1 MKSVT
6 GSTSGPPRTPLPS
19 YSSLTRQPSIY
30 TLTLEELQ
38 NAVNEP
44 GKNFGSMNM
53 EEFIKNIWT
62 VEESQAMA
70 AAMSGVIEGNGSSST
85 GSASLPPAGLQRGL
99 SMPRNLTGKTVDEVW
114 KEIHRS
120 GDRSTAGNIGQRQ
133 VTMAEVTLEDFLAKA
148 GVMRE
153 EAEVEP
159 SANSST
165 SVVTLNP
172 GLVSNTSVDAIQAS
186 QTAPHQVDWL
196 NYQLKGGIPHQQLL
210 HHQHLLQQH
219 QQQQQHQ
226 AEAAA
231 AAFTGRLAAPAT
243 VVLPPVTAANV
254 LDVSFDS
261 GAGVGP
267 ANVLDVSYDS
277 ATGAGL
283 SLSSALVVS
292 DRKRPFDVCEEKSI
306 EQRQKRMIKN
316 RESAARSRA
325 RKQAYNVELESEVEQ
340 LMDENAKLL
349 QQQVERTKRRRKQL
363 MDTLIPV
370 TSQHQRPRRFLRRTQ
385 TTPW

>member
-19 YSSLTRQPSIY
+19 FASLTRQPSIY

-53 EEFIKNIWT
+53 EEFIKNVWT

-70 AAMSGVIEGNGSSST
+70 AAMSGAVEGNGSSST
-85 GSASLPPAGLQRGL
+85 GSASLPSTGLQRGL
-99 SMPRNLTGKTVDEVW
+99 SVPRNLTGKTVDEVW

-120 GDRSTAGNIGQRQ
+120 SDRSGPGNLPQRQ
-133 VTMAEVTLEDFLAKA
+133 VTMADITLEDFLAKA
-148 GVMRE
+148 GFMRE
-153 EAEVEP
+153 EGEMEP
-159 SANSST
+159 SANSTS
-165 SVVTLNP
+165 SVVTLNN
-172 GLVSNTSVDAIQAS
+172 GMVSNAPAESMQTSQV
-186 QTAPHQVDWL
+186 TPHQLDWL
-196 NYQLKGGIPHQQLL
+196 NFQLKGNMPHQQLL

-219 QQQQQHQ
+219 QQQQQQQ

-231 AAFTGRLAAPAT
+231 AAFAGRLGAPAAA
-243 VVLPPVTAANV
+243 LMPPVTPPNVVDVSYDSAGNIGSANV

-261 GAGVGP
+261 
-267 ANVLDVSYDS
+267 S
-277 ATGAGL
+277 AGAGL
-283 SLSSALVVS
+283 SLSSGLVAS
-292 DRKRPFDVCEEKSI
+292 DRKRPYDSSEEKGI

-325 RKQAYNVELESEVEQ
+325 RKQAYNVELESEVEK
-340 LMDENAKLL
+340 LKEENAKLL
-349 QQQVERTKRRRKQL
+349 QQQVERARRRKKML
-363 MDTLIPV
+363 MEKLVPV
-370 TSQHQRPRRFLRRTQ
+370 TSQPQTPKRILRRSY
-385 TTPW
+385 TTTW

>member
-1 MKSVT
+1 MKSAT
-6 GSTSGPPRTPLPS
+6 GSTSGPPRTPLS
-19 YSSLTRQPSIY
+19 SFASLTRQPSIY

-70 AAMSGVIEGNGSSST
+70 AAMSGVVEGNGSSST
-85 GSASLPPAGLQRGL
+85 GSASLPPASLQRGL

-120 GDRSTAGNIGQRQ
+120 SDRNGPRNLAHRQ

-148 GVMRE
+148 GFTQE
-153 EAEVEP
+153 EGEVEP
-159 SANSST
+159 SGNSSS
-165 SVVTLNP
+165 SVVTMNN
-172 GLVSNTSVDAIQAS
+172 GVVSNAPADGMQAS
-186 QTAPHQVDWL
+186 QAAPHQVDWL
-196 NYQLKGGIPHQQLL
+196 NFQLKGNMPHQQLL

-219 QQQQQHQ
+219 QQQQQQQ

-231 AAFTGRLAAPAT
+231 AAFAGRLAAPTAA
-243 VVLPPVTAANV
+243 VISPVTALNVVDVSFDSTGNVGSANV

-261 GAGVGP
+261 NA
-267 ANVLDVSYDS
+267 
-277 ATGAGL
+277 GAGL
-283 SLSSALVVS
+283 SLSSALVGS
-292 DRKRPFDVCEEKSI
+292 DRKRPHDACEEKSI

-325 RKQAYNVELESEVEQ
+325 RKQAYNVELESEVE
-340 LMDENAKLL
+340 LLKEENAKLL
-349 QQQVERTKRRRKQL
+349 QQQDERTRRRRKLL
-363 MDTLIPV
+363 METLIPV
-370 TSQHQRPRRFLRRTQ
+370 TSHPQTQKRFLRRTNS
-385 TTPW
+385 TVW